1 MMMRRFAAAGALL
14 ALIPAAGCTTWQ
26 DRAEAKALSACQDK
40 GDADERRLC
49 RETVI
54 AAEKAKYDKES
65 EAWEES
71 VRAAEDRELNRKVYG
86 GPGQVDK

>member
-1 MMMRRFAAAGALL
+1 MRKLAAAGALL
-14 ALIPAAGCTTWQ
+14 ALLPTTGCATWQ
-26 DRAEAKALSACQDK
+26 DRAEAKALATCQDK
-40 GDADERRLC
+40 ADEEERRLC

-71 VRAAEDRELNRKVYG
+71 VREAEDRELQRQIYG

>member
-1 MMMRRFAAAGALL
+1 MRKLAAAGALL
-14 ALIPAAGCTTWQ
+14 ALFPAAGCATWQ
-26 DRAEAKALSACQDK
+26 DRAEAKALTNCQDK
-40 GDADERRLC
+40 ADEEERRLC

-71 VRAAEDRELNRKVYG
+71 VREAEDRELQRQIYG

>member
-1 MMMRRFAAAGALL
+1 MRKLAAAGALL
-14 ALIPAAGCTTWQ
+14 ALFPATGCATWQ
-26 DRAEAKALSACQDK
+26 DRAEAKALATCENK
-40 GDADERRLC
+40 ADEEERRLC

-71 VRAAEDRELNRKVYG
+71 VREAEDRELQRQIYG

>member
-1 MMMRRFAAAGALL
+1 MRSLAAAGALL
-14 ALIPAAGCTTWQ
+14 ALLPAAGCATWQ
-26 DRAEAKALSACQDK
+26 DKAEAKALATCQDK
-40 GDADERRLC
+40 ADEEERRLC

-71 VRAAEDRELNRKVYG
+71 VREAEDRELQRQIYG

>member
-1 MMMRRFAAAGALL
+1 MRTLAILGAALTLL
-14 ALIPAAGCTTWQ
+14 PTAGCATWR
-26 DRAEAKALSACQDK
+26 DRAEAQALATCQDK
-40 GDADERRLC
+40 VDAEERRLC

-65 EAWEES
+65 ETWEQN
-71 VRAAEDRELNRKVYG
+71 VRAAEDRELQRKIYG

>member
-1 MMMRRFAAAGALL
+1 MMRKLAAACAVL
-14 ALIPAAGCTTWQ
+14 AILPAAGCTTWQ
-26 DRAEAKALSACQDK
+26 DRAEAKALTACQDK
-40 GDADERRLC
+40 SDAEERRLC

-71 VRAAEDRELNRKVYG
+71 VRAAEDRELQRKVYG
-86 GPGQVDK
+86 GPGEVEK

>member
-1 MMMRRFAAAGALL
+1 MRKYAAAGALL
-14 ALIPAAGCTTWQ
+14 ALLPAGGCATWQ
-26 DRAEAKALSACQDK
+26 DRAEAKALATCQDK
-40 GDADERRLC
+40 ADEEERRLC

-71 VRAAEDRELNRKVYG
+71 VREAEDRELQRQIYG

>member
-1 MMMRRFAAAGALL
+1 MRKLAAAGALL
-14 ALIPAAGCTTWQ
+14 ALLPAAGCATWQ
-26 DRAEAKALSACQDK
+26 DRAEAKALATCEDK
-40 GDADERRLC
+40 ADEGERRLC

-71 VRAAEDRELNRKVYG
+71 VREAEDRELQRQIYG

>member
-1 MMMRRFAAAGALL
+1 MRKLAAAGALL
-14 ALIPAAGCTTWQ
+14 ALLPAAGCATWQ
-26 DRAEAKALSACQDK
+26 DRAEAKALATCEDK
-40 GDADERRLC
+40 ADEEERRLC

-71 VRAAEDRELNRKVYG
+71 VREAEDRELQRQIYG

>member
-1 MMMRRFAAAGALL
+1 MMRKLAAAGALL
-14 ALIPAAGCTTWQ
+14 ALLPAAGCATWQ
-26 DRAEAKALSACQDK
+26 DRAEAKALATCQDK
-40 GDADERRLC
+40 ADEEERRLC

-71 VRAAEDRELNRKVYG
+71 VREAEDRELQRQIYG

>member
-1 MMMRRFAAAGALL
+1 MRKLAAAGALL
-14 ALIPAAGCTTWQ
+14 ALLPAAGCATWQ
-26 DRAEAKALSACQDK
+26 DRAEAKALATCEDK
-40 GDADERRLC
+40 ADEEERRLC

-71 VRAAEDRELNRKVYG
+71 VREAEDRELQRQLYG

>member
-1 MMMRRFAAAGALL
+1 MMRAPAIAAAVLALL
-14 ALIPAAGCTTWQ
+14 PAAGCTTWQ
-26 DRAEAKALSACQDK
+26 DRAHAKALDTCSDK
-40 GDADERRLC
+40 ADAEERRLC
-49 RETVI
+49 QETVM

-71 VRAAEDRELNRKVYG
+71 VREAEDRELQRKIYG